1 MQQSFAKFVLSFA
14 ILALALIASGCDGNK
29 APKLEVALNSG
40 ETINLNLPKKPIL
53 VNFWATS
60 CPGCIAE
67 MPHLTQLKNELGDR
81 FEILAISMDY
91 DPVEQVD
98 AFIKA
103 NNYPFNFIKD
113 LDGGYSQ
120 AFGGIKLTPTN
131 FLVAPNGNIVYQK
144 IGDPDFAFLKR
155 RIEQLSPQL

>member
-91 DPVEQVD
+91 DPAEQVD

-113 LDGGYSQ
+113 LDGSFSQ